1 MPVIRH
7 YWTGTEFIELRE
19 PVAKWHYRFL
29 QLFKLLQ
36 ENQFDNDKYVAI
48 LKLLNNLLIESG
60 VIQSSVDL
68 TNITLVNDILELFTP
83 QELPDLSKLL
93 ELLEDKQVGDYAKSS
108 NDFEAYWLNSL
119 FNLFEDKAL
128 DIWNSL
134 PLSTIQSL
142 IFEARQGILLNSV
155 KDKLTPEAQQ
165 NREIEKNMKQKLA
178 DGTAFSWMQEQLYSQ
193 ATDELLQLA
202 NHELSDLRLD

>member
-1 MPVIRH
+1 MPVIKH
-7 YWTGTEFIELRE
+7 YWTGTEFIELQE

-48 LKLLNNLLIESG
+48 LKLLNNLLIESS

-68 TNITLVNDILELFTP
+68 TDITLVNDILELFTP
-83 QELPDLSKLL
+83 QELPDLSELL

-142 IFEARQGILLNSV
+142 IFETRQGILLNSV

-165 NREIEKNMKQKLA
+165 NREIEKNMRQKLA
-178 DGTAFSWMQEQLYSQ
+178 DGTAFSWVQEQLYSQ

-202 NHELSDLRLD
+202 NHELNDLRLD

>member
-1 MPVIRH
+1 MSVIKH
-7 YWTGTEFIELRE
+7 HWTGSDFIELQE

-36 ENQFDNDKYVAI
+36 ENQFDNNKYNAI
-48 LKLLNNLLIESG
+48 LRLLNNLLIESN
-60 VIQSSVDL
+60 VIQSPVDL
-68 TNITLVNDILELFTP
+68 TDIGLINEILELFTP
-83 QELPDLSKLL
+83 QETPDLSELL
-93 ELLEDKQVGDYAKSS
+93 ELLEDKQVGNYAKSS

-142 IFEARQGILLNSV
+142 IFETRQGILLNSV
-155 KDKLTPEAQQ
+155 KDKLTPEAKQ
-165 NREIEKNMKQKLA
+165 NREIEKAMRQKLDA
-178 DGTAFSWMQEQLYSQ
+178 GVAFSWVQEQLYSQ
-193 ATDELLQLA
+193 ATDELLTLA
-202 NHELSDLRLD
+202 NHELSNLTLD

>member
-165 NREIEKNMKQKLA
+165 NREIEKDMKQKLA

>member
-128 DIWNSL
+128 DIWNSI
-134 PLSTIQSL
+134 PLSTIQAL

-202 NHELSDLRLD
+202 NHELNDLRLD